1 MKLHKSVLLITG
13 LISAM
18 HASGMQPVQYLRN
31 AQQEILIQLVS
42 SEKTSV
48 FVPRESAL
56 QAATLATILN
66 PPQEAGAFQEAQ
78 TKSIPLR
85 IIDTAT
91 LEIIGQI
98 MHSADRHSQLKGK
111 AFLEAI
117 SKEITIA
124 DERFISV
131 LNACNFLDYAPG
143 IRLIA
148 MEMINKPAIINHVIK
163 SIQTNQLSDDTA
175 KQIAKIYYLI
185 TQKDLEGVDK
195 KPIVTIG
202 FSIRDY
208 LEYLP
213 DVIKKRKT
221 ETELD
226 LSGLR
231 LNDTDGLRD
240 IPDLNNLQYLY
251 LHNNQLTELSATL
264 FNGLNNLQ
272 VLWLY
277 NNQLTQLPATLFKGL
292 NNLREIYLYDN
303 QLTQLPATLFNGL
316 NNLQVLWLYS
326 NQLTQLPATLFNGL
340 NNLQEVLLS
349 NNQLT
354 ELLAT
359 LFNGLN
365 NLRVL
370 HLDNNQLTELSA
382 MLFNGLNNLREI
394 YLYDNQLTQLP
405 ATLFNGLNNLQIL
418 YLHDNQL
425 TQLPATL
432 FNGLNNLRYLS
443 LSNNQL
449 TELPGTL
456 FNGLNNL
463 QYLSLSNNQL
473 TDANKEQIMNALP
486 GVNIF

>member
-18 HASGMQPVQYLRN
+18 HATGMQL
-31 AQQEILIQLVS
+31 QQNNIS
-42 SEKTSV
+42 SEQEQLPSMIELISAQDRSV

-66 PPQEAGAFQEAQ
+66 TMQGTFEEAQ
-78 TKSIPLR
+78 TKSVMLKEIA
-85 IIDTAT
+85 TAT
-91 LEIIGQI
+91 LEIIGEI
-98 MHSADRHSQLKGK
+98 MKLADRHGQLKGK
-111 AFLEAI
+111 AFLDAI
-117 SKEITIA
+117 NKEITIN
-124 DERFISV
+124 DEQIIPV

-240 IPDLNNLQYLY
+240 IPDLNNLQKLY
-251 LHNNQLTELSATL
+251 LH
-264 FNGLNNLQ
+264 
-272 VLWLY
+272 
-277 NNQLTQLPATLFKGL
+277 
-292 NNLREIYLYDN
+292 DN

-316 NNLQVLWLYS
+316 NNLQKLY
-326 NQLTQLPATLFNGL
+326 
-340 NNLQEVLLS
+340 
-349 NNQLT
+349 
-354 ELLAT
+354 
-359 LFNGLN
+359 
-365 NLRVL
+365 L
-370 HLDNNQLTELSA
+370 H
-382 MLFNGLNNLREI
+382 
-394 YLYDNQLTQLP
+394 DNQLTQLP

-418 YLHDNQL
+418 YLYDNQL
-425 TQLPATL
+425 TELPATL
-432 FNGLNNLRYLS
+432 FNGLNNLQLLYLYD
-443 LSNNQL
+443 NQL
-449 TELPGTL
+449 TELPATLFNGLNNLQALLLNNNQLMELPATL

-473 TDANKEQIMNALP
+473 TDAKREQIRNALP
-486 GVNIF
+486 GVDIF

>member
-1 MKLHKSVLLITG
+1 MKMINRPTIIEQVIK
-13 LISAM
+13 
-18 HASGMQPVQYLRN
+18 
-31 AQQEILIQLVS
+31 LIQS
-42 SEKTSV
+42 
-48 FVPRESAL
+48 
-56 QAATLATILN
+56 
-66 PPQEAGAFQEAQ
+66 
-78 TKSIPLR
+78 
-85 IIDTAT
+85 
-91 LEIIGQI
+91 
-98 MHSADRHSQLKGK
+98 
-111 AFLEAI
+111 
-117 SKEITIA
+117 
-124 DERFISV
+124 
-131 LNACNFLDYAPG
+131 
-143 IRLIA
+143 
-148 MEMINKPAIINHVIK
+148 
-163 SIQTNQLSDDTA
+163 NQLSDDTA

-195 KPIVTIG
+195 KPIVKIS

-221 ETELD
+221 ETKLD

-240 IPDLNNLQYLY
+240 IPDLNNLQKLY
-251 LHNNQLTELSATL
+251 LH
-264 FNGLNNLQ
+264 
-272 VLWLY
+272 
-277 NNQLTQLPATLFKGL
+277 
-292 NNLREIYLYDN
+292 DN

-316 NNLQVLWLYS
+316 NNLQIL
-326 NQLTQLPATLFNGL
+326 
-340 NNLQEVLLS
+340 
-349 NNQLT
+349 
-354 ELLAT
+354 
-359 LFNGLN
+359 
-365 NLRVL
+365 
-370 HLDNNQLTELSA
+370 
-382 MLFNGLNNLREI
+382 
-394 YLYDNQLTQLP
+394 YLYDNQLTELP

>member
-1 MKLHKSVLLITG
+1 MKLNKVVMIITG
-13 LISAM
+13 LIFVM
-18 HASGMQPVQYLRN
+18 HATGMQPVQYLRN
-31 AQQEILIQLVS
+31 AQQELVS
-42 SEKTSV
+42 SMIELVSAQDKSV

-56 QAATLATILN
+56 HAATLATILN
-66 PPQEAGAFQEAQ
+66 AAQEAGAFQEAQ

-148 MEMINKPAIINHVIK
+148 MKMINKPTIIEQAIK

-175 KQIAKIYYLI
+175 KEIAKIYYLI

-226 LSGLR
+226 LSWLR

-240 IPDLNNLQYLY
+240 IPDLNNLQYL
-251 LHNNQLTELSATL
+251 L
-264 FNGLNNLQ
+264 
-272 VLWLY
+272 LY
-277 NNQLTQLPATLFKGL
+277 N
-292 NNLREIYLYDN
+292 
-303 QLTQLPATLFNGL
+303 
-316 NNLQVLWLYS
+316 
-326 NQLTQLPATLFNGL
+326 
-340 NNLQEVLLS
+340 
-349 NNQLT
+349 
-354 ELLAT
+354 
-359 LFNGLN
+359 
-365 NLRVL
+365 
-370 HLDNNQLTELSA
+370 
-382 MLFNGLNNLREI
+382 
-394 YLYDNQLTQLP
+394 NQLTQLP

-418 YLHDNQL
+418 YLYD
-425 TQLPATL
+425 
-432 FNGLNNLRYLS
+432 
-443 LSNNQL
+443 NQL
-449 TELPGTL
+449 TELPATL

-473 TDANKEQIMNALP
+473 TDAKREQIRNALP
-486 GVNIF
+486 RITFLNLDKKCEEL

>member
-1 MKLHKSVLLITG
+1 MYKIGGIMKLHKSVLLITG

-66 PPQEAGAFQEAQ
+66 PPQEAGTFQETQA
-78 TKSIPLR
+78 KSITLR
-85 IIDTAT
+85 AIDNAT
-91 LEIIGQI
+91 LNIVAQI
-98 MHSADRHSQLKGK
+98 MRSADCHHELKGK
-111 AFLEAI
+111 AFLDAI
-117 SKEITIA
+117 SKEITIN
-124 DERFISV
+124 DDQIIPV

-240 IPDLNNLQYLY
+240 IPDINNLQYL
-251 LHNNQLTELSATL
+251 L
-264 FNGLNNLQ
+264 
-272 VLWLY
+272 
-277 NNQLTQLPATLFKGL
+277 
-292 NNLREIYLYDN
+292 
-303 QLTQLPATLFNGL
+303 
-316 NNLQVLWLYS
+316 LYS

-340 NNLQEVLLS
+340 NNLQYLYLH

-354 ELLAT
+354 ELPAT

-370 HLDNNQLTELSA
+370 HLDNNQLT
-382 MLFNGLNNLREI
+382 
-394 YLYDNQLTQLP
+394 QLP
-405 ATLFNGLNNLQIL
+405 ATLFNGLNNLQEL
-418 YLHDNQL
+418 YLMSNQLSKLPATLFNGLNNLQLLYLDNNQL
-425 TQLPATL
+425 TELSAML

-449 TELPGTL
+449 TELSAMIFNGFNNLRVLTL
-456 FNGLNNL
+456 F
-463 QYLSLSNNQL
+463 NNQL
-473 TDANKEQIMNALP
+473 TDENKEQLRNALP
-486 GVNIF
+486 RITFLNLD

>member
-98 MHSADRHSQLKGK
+98 MHSADNHHELKGK

-124 DERFISV
+124 DERFIPV
-131 LNACNFLDYAPG
+131 LHACNFLDYAPG

-148 MEMINKPAIINHVIK
+148 MKMINKPTIIEQAIK

-175 KQIAKIYYLI
+175 KEIAKIYYLL
-185 TQKDLEGVDK
+185 TQKNLVGADK
-195 KPIVTIG
+195 KPIITIG

-213 DVIKKRKT
+213 DVIKENKT

-240 IPDLNNLQYLY
+240 IPDLNNLQYL
-251 LHNNQLTELSATL
+251 L
-264 FNGLNNLQ
+264 
-272 VLWLY
+272 LY
-277 NNQLTQLPATLFKGL
+277 N
-292 NNLREIYLYDN
+292 N

-316 NNLQVLWLYS
+316 NNLQLLYLNNNQLTELPATLFNGLNNLRVLHLFNNQLTEVPPMLLNGLNNLQELNLYC
-326 NQLTQLPATLFNGL
+326 NQLTQLPAMLFKGLNNLQRLNLNNNQLTELPAMIFNGLNNLQDVNLSNNQLTQLSGTLFNGLNNLRVLHLDSNQLSELSAMLFNGL

-354 ELLAT
+354 
-359 LFNGLN
+359 
-365 NLRVL
+365 
-370 HLDNNQLTELSA
+370 Q
-382 MLFNGLNNLREI
+382 
-394 YLYDNQLTQLP
+394 
-405 ATLFNGLNNLQIL
+405 
-418 YLHDNQL
+418 
-425 TQLPATL
+425 
-432 FNGLNNLRYLS
+432 
-443 LSNNQL
+443 
-449 TELPGTL
+449 LPGTL

>member
-1 MKLHKSVLLITG
+1 MKLNKVVMIITG
-13 LISAM
+13 LIFVM
-18 HASGMQPVQYLRN
+18 HATGMQPVQYLRN
-31 AQQEILIQLVS
+31 ARQELVS
-42 SEKTSV
+42 SMIELVSAQDKSI

-56 QAATLATILN
+56 HAATLATILN
-66 PPQEAGAFQEAQ
+66 AAQEAGAFQEAQ

-117 SKEITIA
+117 SKEITIN
-124 DERFISV
+124 DKQIIPV
-131 LNACNFLDYAPG
+131 LHACNFLDYAPG

-195 KPIVTIG
+195 KPIVKIS

-221 ETELD
+221 ETKLD

-240 IPDLNNLQYLY
+240 IPDLNNL
-251 LHNNQLTELSATL
+251 
-264 FNGLNNLQ
+264 
-272 VLWLY
+272 
-277 NNQLTQLPATLFKGL
+277 
-292 NNLREIYLYDN
+292 
-303 QLTQLPATLFNGL
+303 
-316 NNLQVLWLYS
+316 
-326 NQLTQLPATLFNGL
+326 
-340 NNLQEVLLS
+340 
-349 NNQLT
+349 
-354 ELLAT
+354 
-359 LFNGLN
+359 
-365 NLRVL
+365 RVL
-370 HLDNNQLTELSA
+370 HLDN
-382 MLFNGLNNLREI
+382 
-394 YLYDNQLTQLP
+394 NQLTQLP

-418 YLHDNQL
+418 YLYD
-425 TQLPATL
+425 
-432 FNGLNNLRYLS
+432 
-443 LSNNQL
+443 NQL
-449 TELPGTL
+449 TELPATL